1 MPTKTQFVLCVSNEG
16 CEDLERRKLY
26 AVVADERAAAEGYLR
41 VVDESGEDYLYPA
54 QNFAPIELPADVLHA
69 LEAV

>member
-1 MPTKTQFVLCVSNEG
+1 MDKKFVLCVSDDG

-26 AVVADERAAAEGYLR
+26 PVLTDAAAVADGYLR
-41 VVDESGEDYLYPA
+41 IVDESGEDYLYPA
-54 QNFAPIELPADVLHA
+54 GNFVSVELPDDVLQL

>member
-1 MPTKTQFVLCVSNEG
+1 MEKKFVLCVSNAG

-26 AVVADERAAAEGYLR
+26 AVLADDTAAAGGYLR

-54 QNFAPIELPADVLHA
+54 ANFVSVELPDDVMQM

>member
-1 MPTKTQFVLCVSNEG
+1 MAAKTRFVLCVSNEG

-26 AVVADERAAAEGYLR
+26 AVVADERAATEGYLR

-54 QNFAPIELPADVLHA
+54 RNFAAIELPADVLQA
-69 LEAV
+69 LETV